1 MKAVLYTPLPWLAGD
16 LCDVL
21 RLFWPVEGYA
31 VAATAPQTPAQ
42 AAKAQ
47 FTATPITPDME
58 PLTHTFDTVG
68 GQWRCVF
75 TFRGQRVSRTMP
87 LPHAFA
93 AASPSA
99 GDNAGSDAP
108 SACAGKAAGER
119 SPAYTGDT
127 QGAADVAAMPS
138 GVSTAH
144 STAIPTPESIA
155 YTIAAPS
162 PESTTPAAATPTPES
177 TAYTIA
183 APTPESATPA
193 AATPSREST
202 AYTIATPS
210 RESAT
215 PAAAAPSPESTANPD
230 GDTATPDPT
239 QSIGNAPLPTTQE
252 YAASGD
258 AVANSA
264 LLERRLQK
272 RLCKLTLYELAKQ
285 LTGARLPWGSLTGIR
300 PTRLV
305 YEGLADGLPL
315 DAAAASLTTLFD
327 VAPEKAAL
335 LRRIVAVQ
343 QTLPAP
349 SPAEADVYISIPFC
363 RTRCAYCSFPGE
375 ALGAP
380 QHTAAYLEAL
390 YQEMRQTAAL
400 MRAQGL
406 TLRALYIG
414 GGTPTALAEAD
425 FETLLAET
433 AACFPHPFEFT
444 VEAGRPD
451 TITSGKL
458 AAMLRQRVTRVSI
471 NPQTMN
477 DDTLRRI
484 GRDHTA
490 AQTVETYQ
498 LARAMGFAN
507 INMDVIAGL
516 PGETAADF
524 ARTMEGIQAL
534 MPDSLTVHT
543 LAIKRA
549 SRLHQQAHTPAAAQE
564 VTRMVWLGEQA
575 ATRMG
580 MAPYYLYRQKYM
592 AGQQQNVGYAKPG
605 AACLYNVDIMEEVNT
620 VLACGAGAI
629 SKRVLQAQGLRITR
643 APNVTN
649 VSVYTQ
655 RVADMMARK
664 AALFQ

>member
-1 MKAVLYTPLPWLAGD
+1 MKAVLYTPLPWLASD

-31 VAATAPQTPAQ
+31 VAVTAPQTPAQ

-87 LPHAFA
+87 LPHSFA
-93 AASPSA
+93 VASPSA
-99 GDNAGSDAP
+99 GENAGIDAP
-108 SACAGKAAGER
+108 TACAGKAAGEL
-119 SPAYTGDT
+119 SPANTGDT
-127 QGAADVAAMPS
+127 QGTADIAAIPG

-144 STAIPTPESIA
+144 STAILNPESRA

-162 PESTTPAAATPTPES
+162 PESATPAAATPT
-177 TAYTIA
+177 
-183 APTPESATPA
+183 
-193 AATPSREST
+193 
-202 AYTIATPS
+202 
-210 RESAT
+210 
-215 PAAAAPSPESTANPD
+215 PESTANPD
-230 GDTATPDPT
+230 GDTATPNPPQPD
-239 QSIGNAPLPTTQE
+239 GNAPLLATQE
-252 YAASGD
+252 SAASGD
-258 AVANSA
+258 AVAASA

-272 RLCKLTLYELAKQ
+272 RLCKLALYDLAKQ

-390 YQEMRQTAAL
+390 YQEIRQTAAL

-477 DDTLRRI
+477 DDTLQRI

-524 ARTMEGIQAL
+524 ARTMDGIQAL
-534 MPDSLTVHT
+534 TPDSLTVHT

-580 MAPYYLYRQKYM
+580 MEPYYLYRQKYM

-643 APNVTN
+643 APNVSN